1 MYAAHF
7 AAGLA
12 VKARVPRAPTWAL
25 MTAVFL
31 PDLLWVVLARAG
43 IEPEYPPRGFFDD
56 WSHSLAMI
64 VLWSTL
70 FAWVFWRQ
78 GRVIAIA
85 IWIAGVSHFVLDFLI
100 HPARL
105 ALYPRSSI
113 HLGWSL
119 WQYGQAKSRL
129 GPNHYWWIEAGA
141 VVALLAFYIDYSRR
155 AGFPRRLVVAS
166 CVLVVGLH
174 LLGL

>member
-12 VKARVPRAPTWAL
+12 LKGRVPRAPMWAL

-31 PDLLWVVLARAG
+31 PDFLWVALARIG
-43 IEPEYPPRGFFDD
+43 VEPEYPPRGFFDD
-56 WSHSLAMI
+56 WSHSLVMI

-70 FAWVFWRQ
+70 FAWVFWKQ
-78 GRVIAIA
+78 GRVVAIA
-85 IWIAGVSHFVLDFLI
+85 IWIAGLSHFVLDFLI

-105 ALYPRSSI
+105 ALYPHSSI

-119 WQYGQAKSRL
+119 WQFGQQKGLL
-129 GPNHYWWIEAGA
+129 GPSHYWWIEAGFGLP
-141 VVALLAFYIDYSRR
+141 LLAAYVYFARR
-155 AGFPRRLVVAS
+155 ASFPSRLVAAS
-166 CVLVVGLH
+166 CLLVIGLH
-174 LLGL
+174 LLSM